1 MEAVRDLNIRET
13 TPLAPPRQMRA
24 EMPPDDIALG
34 TVVEGRVE
42 IERILQ
48 RRDDR
53 MLAIVGP
60 CCIHDP
66 DAALEYAGKLNE
78 LRRELRDQLCIVM
91 RCYFEKPRTVAG
103 WKGLMYDPHLDG
115 SGDLEG
121 GLRLTRRLLLHI
133 ARMGLPVATEMLN
146 PITPQYTA
154 DLVSWACI
162 GARTIESQSHREM
175 ASGLSMPVGIKNNTE
190 GNLQVA
196 VNAIRSARQPH
207 TFLGT
212 DEDGRTSLVRTRG
225 NSGTHM
231 VLRGGS
237 HGPNYDAASV
247 AAACALLRQADLEE
261 VVVVDCSHGNS
272 GRKHERQRAVWNEVV
287 ARRAAGRRELAGA
300 MVESNLHEGSQKMD
314 SGDGEGLRYGVSV
327 IDECVGWD
335 TTEAMLRDADD
346 ALAHSKIT

>member
-1 MEAVRDLNIRET
+1 MEAVRDLNILET
-13 TPLAPPRQMRA
+13 APLAPPRQLRA
-24 EMPPDDIALG
+24 EMPPDDIALD
-34 TVVEGRVE
+34 TVLEGRAE

-78 LRRELRDQLCIVM
+78 LRRELRNQLCIVM
-91 RCYFEKPRTVAG
+91 RCYFEKPRTVVG

-121 GLRLTRRLLLHI
+121 GLRLTRRLLI
-133 ARMGLPVATEMLN
+133 DIGRMGLPVATEMLN

-154 DLVSWACI
+154 DLISWACI

-175 ASGLSMPVGIKNNTE
+175 ASGLSMPVGIKNSTE
-190 GNLQVA
+190 GNLQIA
-196 VNAIRSARQPH
+196 VNAISSARQPH

-225 NSGTHM
+225 NPGTHI

-237 HGPNYDAASV
+237 TGPNYDAASV

-272 GRKHERQRAVWNEVV
+272 GRKHERQRAVWNEIV

-300 MVESNLHEGSQKMD
+300 MVESNLHEGSQKIVGGD
-314 SGDGEGLRYGVSV
+314 SEELRYGVSV

-346 ALAHSKIT
+346 ALACNVT